1 MKKLIIIY
9 IFLNLYFI
17 NNIKAQSL
25 IINAKGGLAYVSS
38 INCETGAL
46 MNIAIENK
54 INKYLSFGINGKF
67 GGSNYVS
74 DDSFLQNNVII
85 ESRELDISNFVY
97 SLNLYPKLSF
107 INTDEL
113 IISCI
118 TEFGFYWTESRPVI
132 YFTDEIN
139 SKVTHESFNN
149 KHSGRNLGYGLTIEG
164 QYYLND
170 KLNIIVSLGWNNF
183 DIGKSL
189 NKIDLEEYWEHE
201 INEKTNFL
209 YFEIGIAYRLFG
221 RDIWY

>member
-1 MKKLIIIY
+1 MKKLFIIY
-9 IFLNLYFI
+9 ISLNLYFL

-54 INKYLSFGINGKF
+54 FNKYLSLGINGKF
-67 GGSNYVS
+67 GGANYVN

-113 IISCI
+113 IISFI
-118 TEFGFYWTESRPVI
+118 PEFGFYWTESRPVI

-149 KHSGRNLGYGLTIEG
+149 THSGRNIGYGLIIEG

-170 KLNIIVSLGWNNF
+170 KLNLTANIGWNNF
-183 DIGKSL
+183 DIGKSV
-189 NKIDLEEYWEHE
+189 NKIDLGENWEYE
-201 INEKTNFL
+201 INEKTSFL
-209 YFEIGIAYRLFG
+209 YFEIGVAYRLFG